1 MKREVFSSRAEKF
14 FLSHKDGKENDGD
27 DHRKERSL
35 CNIEWV
41 GFSQAGNKNGDTG
54 NRGSRT
60 TSGAGQE
67 SQRAET
73 VDLHSEF
80 LSVRCNGTVKGHGTC
95 VAAAHQNGKD
105 ERSDGA
111 APLSN
116 LLGLDHQSDEAF
128 NQAGSS

>member
-1 MKREVFSSRAEKF
+1 M
-14 FLSHKDGKENDGD
+14 
-27 DHRKERSL
+27 
-35 CNIEWV
+35 
-41 GFSQAGNKNGDTG
+41 
-54 NRGSRT
+54 
-60 TSGAGQE
+60 
-67 SQRAET
+67 
-73 VDLHSEF
+73 DLHSEF

-116 LLGLDHQSDEAF
+116 FLGLDHQSDEAF